1 LIVKLVLIDLLLY
14 IGLKNPK
21 SLGFY

>member
-14 IGLKNPK
+14 IRLKNPK